1 MPRTWAHR
9 LVRVFRR
16 MILTEL
22 PPGDSHG
29 SEVRQEPLS
38 AGTPGGGGEMS
49 HSYETGRAISEL
61 GSKQPHELLLMLGGL
76 LAVLLT
82 LAKYGIQWA
91 TPPGIASSQYGTV
104 ATALVINVVLGGAL
118 WASSAISRK
127 NLMNGAIVAAVISLV
142 LIYYGGQSG
151 QIGGVVGIFGAI
163 LAAAKPYLPW
173 SRRDPE

>member
-1 MPRTWAHR
+1 
-9 LVRVFRR
+9 
-16 MILTEL
+16 
-22 PPGDSHG
+22 
-29 SEVRQEPLS
+29 
-38 AGTPGGGGEMS
+38 MS
-49 HSYETGRAISEL
+49 HSYETGKAISDL

-91 TPPGIASSQYGTV
+91 TPPGMPSSQYATV
-104 ATALVINVVLGGAL
+104 ATALVINVVLGGVL

-127 NLMNGAIVAAVISLV
+127 NLMNGAIVAAVISLI

-173 SRRDPE
+173 SRRERADQSGPKLSLGQRDFYPFLPDPISLSIRRCV